1 MKQIICLML
10 IVMIATSG
18 CSVKRAVLG
27 EVVKKNLVCVDQ
39 QSCQDALAKDCP
51 NGGTLYGAVPAV
63 VVQYSCKP

>member
-1 MKQIICLML
+1 ML
-10 IVMIATSG
+10 CFMAVVALSSTG
-18 CSVKRAVLG
+18 CAVKRAVLG